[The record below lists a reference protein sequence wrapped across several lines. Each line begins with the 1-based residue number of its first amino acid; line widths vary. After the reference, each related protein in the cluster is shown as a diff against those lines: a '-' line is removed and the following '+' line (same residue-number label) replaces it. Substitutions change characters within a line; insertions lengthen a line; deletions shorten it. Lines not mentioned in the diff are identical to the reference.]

1 MAKKRRIVSQK
12 FYNSHTLHKEREYG
26 FFWYAGLWKI
36 IRPLLIFSISLVVC
50 AGLVVSGGNMLY
62 EEFLMPVDPTDN
74 TEITFRIK
82 SGSSVTKI
90 SNNLY
95 DQGFIRNKGIFK
107 ILVMFQGVTNKISY
121 GDYLLSRDMTPDEI
135 ISVLISGTQITE
147 RTITIVPGWTVENI
161 ADYFVKVGALDQE
174 GREKFLS
181 LCRDSEAFMDVS
193 HQLQQAGRLAD
204 RRYALEGYLAPDTY
218 RVFVD
223 AEPDTLIKTLL
234 AQTEIVL
241 DKLYDASAETDE
253 NAFTTTLTQD
263 EIIILASVIEKEA
276 AKKEDFGKVSA
287 VFHNRLNQGMRLE
300 SDPTAKYTDG
310 ATNMVLTSDQ
320 VNLDTPYNTYV
331 ISGLPVGPICNPSPA
346 AIEAAL
352 HPNQSFIDEGYLY
365 FCSKD
370 PNSGELHFSKTLA
383 EHEAAVAEYRPLW
396 EAFDEEQ
403 RRKAAEAAAKAAL
416 EAAAAAEASP
426 SASADPNATADPA
439 ASAQPAQ

>member
-26 FFWYAGLWKI
+26 FYWYAGLWKL
-36 IRPLLIFSISLVVC
+36 IRPLLVFAISLVIVL
-50 AGLVVSGGNMLY
+50 GMVVSGWNMVY
-62 EEFLMPVDPTDN
+62 EEFLMPVDPSDS

-82 SGSSVTKI
+82 YGSSVTKI
-90 SNNLY
+90 SNNLLE
-95 DQGFIRNKGIFK
+95 QGFIRNKGIFK

-121 GDYLLSRDMTPDEI
+121 GDYLLSRDMTPNEI
-135 ISVLISGTQITE
+135 ISVLTSGTQVTE
-147 RTITIVPGWTVENI
+147 RTITIVPGWTVEDI
-161 ADYFVKVGALDQE
+161 ADYFVKVGALDAE
-174 GREKFLS
+174 GRENFLA

-193 HQLQQAGRLAD
+193 HQLQQAGRLTE

-223 AEPDTLIKTLL
+223 AEPEELIETLL
-234 AQTEIVL
+234 RQTEIVL
-241 DKLYDASAETDE
+241 DKMYDASAATDE
-253 NAFTTTLTQD
+253 NAFQTTLTQD
-263 EIIILASVIEKEA
+263 EIIILASIIEREA

-287 VFHNRLNQGMRLE
+287 IFHNRLNQGMRLE

-310 ATNMVLTSDQ
+310 STNMVLTSDQ

-352 HPNQSFIDEGYLY
+352 HPNQSFIDEQYLF

-403 RRKAAEAAAKAAL
+403 RRKAEEAAAKAAA
-416 EAAAAAEASP
+416 EAAASP
-426 SASADPNATADPA
+426 SASADPGATADPS